1 MVLFITRTKPQ
12 FSHTITFKFFSTLY
26 LILFLLFS
34 HEIECSYS
42 SVAPLSYSSAC
53 NASSSHNQTAL
64 CNNQRHLVP
73 SVLKTTCSAL
83 YPPSSNLMCSNNCA
97 AIKTTCSNRLVHHS
111 SIPHSKSLDHYNEAT
126 SNLEHHNASRHS
138 FDQTISVNNCLDGC
152 FYSKAGGNVHQPNC
166 NRYQIPVS
174 IPFSDHHYSQIG
186 GFERGEPFIDPIC
199 CHTQNPH
206 YDYPSNFNG
215 RNSHQKPSNCNFPSQ

>member
-1 MVLFITRTKPQ
+1 MVCIRIYSIEKLSRII
-12 FSHTITFKFFSTLY
+12 ITFIVPNPFFIISIVFFSQV
-26 LILFLLFS
+26 
-34 HEIECSYS
+34 ECSYS
-42 SVAPLSYSSAC
+42 SIAPPPAY
-53 NASSSHNQTAL
+53 NSSSTHNHIAL
-64 CNNQRHLVP
+64 CNEQRHLVP
-73 SVLKTTCSAL
+73 SLPVSKATCSAL
-83 YPPSSNLMCSNNCA
+83 FSPSNIMCSNNCA
-97 AIKTTCSNRLVHHS
+97 AIKSAYSQFAHHS
-111 SIPHSKSLDHYNEAT
+111 SIPHSKSLDQYNET
-126 SNLEHHNASRHS
+126 IKFPEHHSSSRHS

>member
-1 MVLFITRTKPQ
+1 M
-12 FSHTITFKFFSTLY
+12 
-26 LILFLLFS
+26 ILFLLFS

-97 AIKTTCSNRLVHHS
+97 AIKTTCSNRLMHHS

-138 FDQTISVNNCLDGC
+138 FDQTISTNYKNYDCVDGTNGYH
-152 FYSKAGGNVHQPNC
+152 YSGGAGVYHQPNC
-166 NRYQIPVS
+166 NLQNAGNRCPLPT
-174 IPFSDHHYSQIG
+174 IPFPDHHYSQIG
-186 GFERGEPFIDPIC
+186 GFDRGESFIETNIGPC
-199 CHTQNPH
+199 CHQNPH
-206 YDYPSNFNG
+206 YDYPTNFNG
-215 RNSHQKPSNCNFPSQ
+215 RSSQKPKNTDYSNCNFQTQ